1 MQKQHG
7 HVTLVKQFFN
17 NFSIVI
23 VSMLNLAKSNA
34 VAKYS
39 LTVLGLLGCL

>member
-7 HVTLVKQFFN
+7 NVTLVKHPH
-17 NFSIVI
+17 FSIVI